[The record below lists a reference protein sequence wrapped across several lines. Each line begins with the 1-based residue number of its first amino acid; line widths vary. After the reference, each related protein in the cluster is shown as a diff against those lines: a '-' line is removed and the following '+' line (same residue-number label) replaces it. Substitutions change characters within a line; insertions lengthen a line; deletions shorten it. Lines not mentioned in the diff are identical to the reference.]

1 MKRLTVVTLLGL
13 VSAIAFAQD
22 PAPAE
27 PDEASAI
34 PPEYLLEPTEA
45 PAPSPLAATA
55 QRETFIAPGVP
66 AVGVPVPPEATLHHL
81 SSGAPVWVLERHEV
95 PLVRIEA
102 SVCWQG
108 STADEHTQLV
118 SSYVDLMLGS
128 ATTERSGTELETELD
143 RLGAV
148 WGVGLGTSRVW
159 ADVEV
164 PTGME
169 AEALPLVAESLLQ
182 AKFKRRDAKHQRN
195 TWAIWFDQ
203 LELDLYR
210 THRRGMNHAWFPE
223 GHPSRHGN
231 LVSDIWSLERQE
243 AEDLLAEILD
253 TGAPFFIVVGDT
265 TAEAVLPLIEA
276 EYGHL
281 DGTKWPAT
289 LPDPQP
295 TSGIHVVHR
304 TGFDVGVI
312 EVAVKGPGHGD
323 ARVPA
328 ASVLMGL
335 LASDFTSRLNH
346 DLRET
351 RGITYGVGGD
361 VEAWLGT
368 GRLTVNV
375 ETQEGDLGEAM
386 GALTQQLNDL
396 AAGDTITQEEVER
409 ARSSLLVNRGR
420 DWETTQSAALI
431 LGILALRQQTP
442 QALADQ
448 LVALSKVTVDQ
459 VEALAQELWAP
470 SERVWVLTGDVAVI
484 EKQLREAELTIDTRI
499 QAGHLAEQR

>member
-13 VSAIAFAQD
+13 VSAIALAQE
-22 PAPAE
+22 APVAE
-27 PDEASAI
+27 PEPSMAI
-34 PPEYLLEPTEA
+34 PPEYLMEPTEA

-55 QRETFIAPGVP
+55 QRTTFIAPGVP
-66 AVGVPVPPEATLHHL
+66 PVAVPVPPDATLHHL

-108 STADEHTQLV
+108 SIADEHTQLV

-128 ATTERSGTELETELD
+128 ATTKRSGTELETELD

-169 AEALPLVAESLLQ
+169 AQALPLVAESLLQ
-182 AKFKRRDAKHQRN
+182 ARFKRREAKYQRN
-195 TWAIWFDQ
+195 TWAVWFDQ

-210 THRRGMNHAWFPE
+210 THRRGMNHQWFPE

-231 LVSDIWSLERQE
+231 LVSDIWELERQE
-243 AEDLLAEILD
+243 ADALLAEILD

-281 DGTKWPAT
+281 KGTKWPAP
-289 LPDPQP
+289 LPEPQP
-295 TSGIHVVHR
+295 TTGIHVVHR

-312 EVAVKGPGHGD
+312 EVAVKGPGFGD
-323 ARVPA
+323 ERLPA

-368 GRLTVNV
+368 GRMSVSL
-375 ETQEGDLGEAM
+375 EAQEGDLGEAV
-386 GALTQQLNDL
+386 GALHEQLNAL
-396 AAGDTITQEEVER
+396 AAGGTITQQEVDR
-409 ARSSLLVNRGR
+409 ARSAQLVDRGR

-448 LVALSKVTVDQ
+448 LQALSQVTVDQ
-459 VEALAQELWAP
+459 VEALAQSLWAEP
-470 SERVWVLTGDVAVI
+470 ERVWVLTGDVTVI
-484 EKQLREAELTIDTRI
+484 EHQLRDVDLSIDSRVR
-499 QAGHLAEQR
+499 AGILAAQR